1 MTMRDKIAA
10 IICDGKL
17 QMITYEGIADA
28 IIKALPDYEAQQ
40 KRIKELE
47 AAYGEACDRI
57 AELGAALR
65 GCEALKLIN
74 IEDFRV
80 GPNGQTVAERAI
92 KAMKGETK

>member
-40 KRIKELE
+40 ARSLRRLTGKLVIGSRS
-47 AAYGEACDRI
+47 
-57 AELGAALR
+57 LGR
-65 GCEALKLIN
+65 HCE
-74 IEDFRV
+74 
-80 GPNGQTVAERAI
+80 VAKPSSSSI
-92 KAMKGETK
+92 